1 MLAEVRTLTCLSR
14 VCVFGQEDERDAM
27 HRHQA
32 LPGHHDS
39 FWVSTLLSVPPAS
52 VLHDRKNGEQRKMET
67 TRKTTQRPTDVCN
80 TSKRKAFWRKKQPH
94 FRKPDRKRGSN
105 PDMSLLCGVCIS
117 AQNLRFK
124 SKYQI
129 NAAYLCPS

>member
-1 MLAEVRTLTCLSR
+1 MVRTLTCLSR
-14 VCVFGQEDERDAM
+14 VCVFGQEDERDAV

-52 VLHDRKNGEQRKMET
+52 LLHDRKNGERTKMET
-67 TRKTTQRPTDVCN
+67 TRKTTQRPTDVWN
-80 TSKRKAFWRKKQPH
+80 TNKHVGERNH
-94 FRKPDRKRGSN
+94 LILGSLTVEGLQTRYN
-105 PDMSLLCGVCIS
+105 LCGVCIS

-129 NAAYLCPS
+129 NAAHLCPS

>member
-1 MLAEVRTLTCLSR
+1 MRTLTCLSR
-14 VCVFGQEDERDAM
+14 VCVFGQEDERDAV

-39 FWVSTLLSVPPAS
+39 FRVSTLLSVPPAS
-52 VLHDRKNGEQRKMET
+52 LLHDRKNGEQTKMET

-80 TSKRKAFWRKKQPH
+80 TNKH
-94 FRKPDRKRGSN
+94 FAERNNLILGSLTERGSK

-117 AQNLRFK
+117 AQNLRFN